1 MKKDRLFTLI
11 ELLIVISIIAIL
23 AAMLLPALN
32 RARSKAKTIG
42 CTSNLKQQG
51 MAFFLYANS
60 YDDWICPSIYGGG
73 LEDAYFWYRRLQWTG
88 CTGGGTGKEALAA
101 VGKGIFHCPAE
112 TEPRT
117 ATVWGITASCS
128 YVINTNVASGDAI
141 SNPAKFNEWLLK
153 FSQLSRLKKKTSAAV
168 LVVDGAGIDGT
179 SHIIATGPHY
189 WRSYAP
195 FDLQIPQYGIAHRHN
210 AGGNFLYA
218 DGHVKWFRGPHS
230 SAIGLYCRRLDTNT
244 VVEFE

>member
-1 MKKDRLFTLI
+1 MKKNRLFTLI

-73 LEDAYFWYRRLQWTG
+73 LEDAYYWYRRLQWTG

-153 FSQLSRLKKKTSAAV
+153 FSQLSRLKKKASALFLSWMARGSMV
-168 LVVDGAGIDGT
+168 L
-179 SHIIATGPHY
+179 HILSPPGLTTGE
-189 WRSYAP
+189 
-195 FDLQIPQYGIAHRHN
+195 
-210 AGGNFLYA
+210 
-218 DGHVKWFRGPHS
+218 VM
-230 SAIGLYCRRLDTNT
+230 RRLICKFRNT
-244 VVEFE
+244 ASLTGTMPAAISSTQTAM

>member
-73 LEDAYFWYRRLQWTG
+73 LEDAYYWYRRLQWTG

-101 VGKGIFHCPAE
+101 VGK
-112 TEPRT
+112 
-117 ATVWGITASCS
+117 VS
-128 YVINTNVASGDAI
+128 
-141 SNPAKFNEWLLK
+141 
-153 FSQLSRLKKKTSAAV
+153 LS
-168 LVVDGAGIDGT
+168 
-179 SHIIATGPHY
+179 
-189 WRSYAP
+189 
-195 FDLQIPQYGIAHRHN
+195 
-210 AGGNFLYA
+210 GGNGTENGDRL
-218 DGHVKWFRGPHS
+218 GHYRKLQLCHQHQCRQWRRNQQSCEIQRVAFEIQSAVAIEKKGVRRCSCRGWRGDRWYFAYYRHRAS
-230 SAIGLYCRRLDTNT
+230 LLEKLCA
-244 VVEFE
+244 V